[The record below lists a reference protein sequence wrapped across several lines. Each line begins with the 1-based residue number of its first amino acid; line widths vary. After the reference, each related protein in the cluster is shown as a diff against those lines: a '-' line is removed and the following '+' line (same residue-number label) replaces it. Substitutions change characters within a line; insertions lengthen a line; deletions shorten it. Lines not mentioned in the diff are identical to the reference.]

1 MQKVRKELEFLKMK
15 QNEANGALMN
25 DDRITS
31 LRRWIKWFKTK
42 SIELDAQLNLQK
54 KKHIE
59 QREEQASKI
68 KNDAL
73 LKNCLKESMK
83 QNKAL
88 TAAVKRQHAQNEKLK
103 AFLTKNNVGLM
114 PRPSADQS
122 TSQVHRTAEPA
133 DQFSNELVSQVIKSA
148 PTEQNQ
154 VEEDSDEPDE
164 MIAVDDGGDQVD
176 IKIPSKTFLTQG

>member
-1 MQKVRKELEFLKMK
+1 
-15 QNEANGALMN
+15 MN

-83 QNKAL
+83 
-88 TAAVKRQHAQNEKLK
+88 
-103 AFLTKNNVGLM
+103 
-114 PRPSADQS
+114 
-122 TSQVHRTAEPA
+122 
-133 DQFSNELVSQVIKSA
+133 
-148 PTEQNQ
+148 
-154 VEEDSDEPDE
+154 
-164 MIAVDDGGDQVD
+164 
-176 IKIPSKTFLTQG
+176 